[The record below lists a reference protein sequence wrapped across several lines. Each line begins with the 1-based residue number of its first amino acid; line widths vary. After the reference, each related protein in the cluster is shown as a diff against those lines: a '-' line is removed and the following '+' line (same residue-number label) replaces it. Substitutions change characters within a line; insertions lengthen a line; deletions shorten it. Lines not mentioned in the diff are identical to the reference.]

1 MGYGVE
7 QRATE
12 RIKAIG
18 AAIES
23 NIIADRRYFHAHP
36 EPSGK
41 EHAISE
47 SICGRLDALGVPY
60 RRVAETGVIA
70 SVRGTAE
77 ASGEA
82 RRAIA
87 LRCDIDALPVT
98 ERTGLPYASEKIGMM
113 HACGHDC
120 HIAMMLGATWIL
132 RDLASEFAGEA
143 RILFQPAEEISI
155 GSTKMIEAGALDG
168 VDTIY
173 GAHIW
178 SEIDAGLFSCEA
190 GRRMAH
196 TDWFRIDIEGVSAHG
211 SMPHKGVDAIVVGAE
226 MIDAL
231 QILVS
236 RDISPFEPAV
246 VTVGEFHGG
255 EARNI
260 MAGSAYLTGT
270 VRTWSDEL
278 RRELP
283 SCIEHIAEKTA
294 HTFGAVAE
302 WSDELRR
309 ELPSCIEHI
318 AEKTAHTFGAVARV
332 TYEEG
337 NAGLSNDVKC
347 AKRAQ
352 LAVAEVLG
360 AEALGKYR
368 GTLSGEDFSEY
379 LRVVPGVF
387 VFIGCRNPEVGASH
401 PQHSCYYDVD
411 ESVLAKGSMVAAQY
425 AIDFLQGR

>member
-23 NIIADRRYFHAHP
+23 SIIADRRYYHAHP

-41 EHAISE
+41 EHATSE

-70 SVRGTAE
+70 SVRGTAG

-82 RRAIA
+82 CRAIA

-120 HIAMMLGATWIL
+120 HIAMMLGATRIL

-178 SEIDAGLFSCEA
+178 SEIDAGLFLCEA

-270 VRTWSDEL
+270 VRT
-278 RRELP
+278 
-283 SCIEHIAEKTA
+283 
-294 HTFGAVAE
+294 

>member
-1 MGYGVE
+1 MAE
-7 QRATE
+7 IATDT
-12 RIKAIG
+12 IKALG
-18 AAIES
+18 GTFED
-23 NIIADRRYFHAHP
+23 NIIQLRRQFHACP

-41 EHAISE
+41 EFATSQAICE
-47 SICGRLDALGVPY
+47 ELDKYGIAY
-60 RRVAETGVIA
+60 RRVAETGIIA
-70 SVRGTAE
+70 SIHGTAS
-77 ASGEA
+77 AGDGEGVA
-82 RRAIA
+82 TRCIA
-87 LRCDIDALPVT
+87 LRSDIDALPVV
-98 ERTGLPYASEKIGMM
+98 ERTGASYASENKGFM

-120 HIAMMLGATWIL
+120 HIAMMLGAARIL
-132 RDLASEFAGEA
+132 QDMTSEFSGEA

-155 GSTKMIEAGALDG
+155 GSTMMIEAGALEG

-178 SEIDAGLFSCEA
+178 SEIDAGLFSCEP

-211 SMPHKGVDAIVVGAE
+211 SMPHRGVDAVVVGAE
-226 MIDAL
+226 MVDAL

-246 VTVGEFHGG
+246 VTIGEFHAG

-278 RRELP
+278 RQELP
-283 SCIEHIAEKTA
+283 SSIVHIAEKTA
-294 HTFGAVAE
+294 HTFGAE
-302 WSDELRR
+302 
-309 ELPSCIEHI
+309 
-318 AEKTAHTFGAVARV
+318 AHV

-337 NAGLSNDVKC
+337 NAGLSNDVRC

-360 AEALGKYR
+360 PEANGRYR

-379 LRVVPGVF
+379 LRIVPGVF

-401 PQHSCYYDVD
+401 PQHSGFYEVD
-411 ESVLAKGSMVAAQY
+411 ESVLVKGSMVAAQY